1 MKRLV
6 ALLMLLVSL
15 AKPAMAVQAGYPCHS
30 IWCEDTTAVI
40 AILVV
45 AGVVYKF
52 VNNRVWTWRN
62 KRRNKR
68 RD

>member
-6 ALLMLLVSL
+6 ALLILLVML
-15 AKPAMAVQAGYPCHS
+15 AEPAMAVQAGYPCHS

-45 AGVVYKF
+45 AGVVYKL
-52 VNNRVWTWRN
+52 VNNRVWEWRN